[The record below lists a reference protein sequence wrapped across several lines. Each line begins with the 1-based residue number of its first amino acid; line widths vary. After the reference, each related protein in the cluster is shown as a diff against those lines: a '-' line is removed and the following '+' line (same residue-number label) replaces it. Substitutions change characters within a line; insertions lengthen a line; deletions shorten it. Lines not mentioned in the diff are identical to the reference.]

1 MPVEILFQMVLERHY
16 RRERRRF
23 GHPPPQVSAVDDV
36 LLDDLEFFTGGAA
49 AHRQLQEVAIVQQ
62 FRAFVG
68 GVGDR
73 SIDGQSHRRMLGRI
87 NAPIAQG
94 DGHRARETDRIF
106 GHVRGQ
112 GRALGHENH
121 TIYCRPP
128 MRAVD
133 IIRAKRDGE
142 ALSREAIESF
152 VSGVTDGSWE
162 DYQASALLMAIVLK
176 GMTAVETALLT
187 DAMARSG
194 DRVQLDHIPG
204 IKVGKHSTGGVGD
217 KVSIVLA
224 PLAAACGVVVP
235 KMSGRGLGHTGGTL
249 DKLESIPGFRVA
261 LSLEEYKRI
270 LAEVG
275 CCLIGQTETIA
286 PADKKLYALRDVTAT
301 VESLP
306 LIASSV
312 MSKKLA
318 EGSNALVLDVKC
330 GRGAFM
336 HTPADA
342 RALARA
348 LVSIGTAAGIRTEA
362 FITRMDVPLGRAVG
376 NAVEVAEC
384 IDALSGRGPADLTE
398 LIVRIASRMVQLG
411 EKAGSDQEAE
421 RKVRSALASGA
432 ARDKFKQMIAW
443 QGGNAAVVD
452 DTGKLPL
459 ARLSHQIAAH
469 RAGYVTSLDALLVGR
484 AAVALGAGRDRKGDP
499 VDLSAGILLLKK
511 PGEHVAAGDAAI
523 ELRYND
529 ASRLDAA
536 ATLLTQAL
544 VIGDEAPPQPA
555 LIMGWVHE
563 HGETMFAGGM

>member
-1 MPVEILFQMVLERHY
+1 
-16 RRERRRF
+16 
-23 GHPPPQVSAVDDV
+23 
-36 LLDDLEFFTGGAA
+36 
-49 AHRQLQEVAIVQQ
+49 
-62 FRAFVG
+62 
-68 GVGDR
+68 
-73 SIDGQSHRRMLGRI
+73 
-87 NAPIAQG
+87 
-94 DGHRARETDRIF
+94 
-106 GHVRGQ
+106 
-112 GRALGHENH
+112 
-121 TIYCRPP
+121 

-176 GMTAVETALLT
+176 GMTAVETAWLT

-194 DRVQLDHIPG
+194 DRVHLDHIPG

-261 LSLEEYKRI
+261 LSLDEYKRI

-275 CCLIGQTETIA
+275 CCLISQTETIA

-306 LIASSV
+306 LIAASV

-318 EGSNALVLDVKC
+318 EGSNALILDVKC

-336 HTPADA
+336 QRLPDA
-342 RALARA
+342 RALAQS
-348 LVSIGTAAGIRTEA
+348 LVTIGTAAGLRTEA

-376 NAVEVAEC
+376 NALEIAEC
-384 IDALSGRGPADLTE
+384 IDVLSGRGPADLTE
-398 LIVRIASRMVQLG
+398 LIVRIASRMVQVG

-421 RKVRSALASGA
+421 SKVRSALASGA
-432 ARDKFKQMIAW
+432 AREKLKQMITW
-443 QGGNAAVVD
+443 QGGNPAVVE
-452 DTGKLPL
+452 DTGILPS
-459 ARLSHQIAAH
+459 ARLAQQIAAP

-484 AAVALGAGRDRKGDP
+484 AAVALGAGRDKKGDQ
-499 VDLSAGILLLKK
+499 VDLSAGILLHKK
-511 PGEHVAAGDAAI
+511 PGEQVAAGESLI

-529 ASRLDAA
+529 ASRLAA
-536 ATLLTQAL
+536 ASSLATQAV
-544 VIGDEAPPQPA
+544 VIGDQPQPEPP
-555 LIMGWVHE
+555 LIMGWVHDN
-563 HGETMFAGGM
+563 GETMFVGGM